1 MSGSWAPSTARWAK
15 MGLRVLG
22 LPGGNGVL
30 REPYL
35 LPGEDQLAEM
45 RREFDRL
52 GVEAFEAANADA
64 VIRRGR
70 P

>member
-1 MSGSWAPSTARWAK
+1 VCNRWAPSTARWAK

-22 LPGGNGVL
+22 LPGCNGVL

-52 GVEAFEAANADA
+52 GVEAVEEANAAAA
-64 VIRRGR
+64 VLGGRR
-70 P
+70 